1 MVEVD
6 KQMWNEKAHEQ
17 YTKYI
22 KQNMIFLSVVDL
34 ATHLPF
40 MQDMCKIPDIKCVG

>member
-1 MVEVD
+1 MNWEGS
-6 KQMWNEKAHEQ
+6 WTIYNIYKAERD
-17 YTKYI
+17 Y
-22 KQNMIFLSVVDL
+22 FRSVVDL